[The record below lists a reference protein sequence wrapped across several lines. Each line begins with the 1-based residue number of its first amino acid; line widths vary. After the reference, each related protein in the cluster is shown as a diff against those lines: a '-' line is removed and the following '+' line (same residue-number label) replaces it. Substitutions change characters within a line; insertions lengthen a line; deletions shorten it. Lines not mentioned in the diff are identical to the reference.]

1 MPSELR
7 KIVFERSELY
17 DAVVAYNLR
26 SKSKLPVGELQ
37 LVDVGQ
43 DDEVFTIFHII
54 NLSTG
59 QAVEKRLGAS
69 YIAAALLTY
78 CKNKRIPVSRSFRK
92 SLALHEGD
100 VALMMTNKRRATA
113 AKNDADESQVAA

>member
-7 KIVFERSELY
+7 KIVFERCELY

-43 DDEVFTIFHII
+43 DDEVFAIFHII

-59 QAVEKRLGAS
+59 QAVEKRLSAS

-92 SLALHEGD
+92 SLTFHEGD
-100 VALMMTNKRRATA
+100 VALMMTNTRRAAA
-113 AKNDADESQVAA
+113 AKNGADQSQAAA

>member
-7 KIVFERSELY
+7 KIIFERSELY

-26 SKSKLPVGELQ
+26 SKNKLPVGELQ
-37 LVDVGQ
+37 LIDVGK
-43 DDEVFTIFHII
+43 DPEVFAVFHII

-92 SLALHEGD
+92 SLTLHEGD
-100 VALMMTNKRRATA
+100 VALMMTNARRSAA
-113 AKNDADESQVAA
+113 AKTGADQPQAAA

>member
-7 KIVFERSELY
+7 KIIFERSELY

-26 SKSKLPVGELQ
+26 SKNKLPVGELQ
-37 LVDVGQ
+37 LIDVGK
-43 DDEVFTIFHII
+43 DPEVFAVFHII

-69 YIAAALLTY
+69 YIAAVLLT
-78 CKNKRIPVSRSFRK
+78 
-92 SLALHEGD
+92 
-100 VALMMTNKRRATA
+100 
-113 AKNDADESQVAA
+113 

>member
-7 KIVFERSELY
+7 KIIFERSELY

-26 SKSKLPVGELQ
+26 SKNKLPVGELQ
-37 LVDVGQ
+37 LIDVGK
-43 DDEVFTIFHII
+43 DPEVFAVFHVI

-92 SLALHEGD
+92 SLTLHEGD
-100 VALMMTNKRRATA
+100 VALMMTNAIRPAREKA
-113 AKNDADESQVAA
+113 AAPRQAAA